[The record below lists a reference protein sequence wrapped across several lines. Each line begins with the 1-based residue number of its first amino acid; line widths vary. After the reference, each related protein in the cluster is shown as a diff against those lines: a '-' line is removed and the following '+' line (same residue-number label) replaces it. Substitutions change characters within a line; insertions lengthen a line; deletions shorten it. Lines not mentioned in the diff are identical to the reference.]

1 MSNFRKTDLYNPVDR
16 KLYAWDNGN
25 QLIYDVETIDDQVDE
40 ALEAQEEVEEIED
53 ELSFEE
59 GVQNIKS
66 EKLSLFQEVQQ
77 IEDDLENEETTPPAY
92 EDAN

>member
-1 MSNFRKTDLYNPVDR
+1 M
-16 KLYAWDNGN
+16 
-25 QLIYDVETIDDQVDE
+25 
-40 ALEAQEEVEEIED
+40 EAQEEVEEIED

-59 GVQNIKS
+59 GVENIKS